1 MRLTAESRAG
11 HRAKELLMGKVGFV
25 LVLATVLAGCS
36 GGGNSSSPTDAG
48 SQTGYAGMWT
58 GSMAESGGSM
68 MGSGIMGG
76 MMSGQM
82 TWQMT
87 QTGTNVTGKM
97 DLTGFKGT
105 GQMMISGAIAGQTMT
120 FTMNIPAGGMPESGC
135 GATGNGTAQMNG
147 STMTGTYSGSN
158 TCSGAFSN
166 GHVTLSRKP

>member
-1 MRLTAESRAG
+1 
-11 HRAKELLMGKVGFV
+11 MGKVGFV

-87 QTGTNVTGKM
+87 QTGTNVTGAM
-97 DLTGFKGT
+97 EMTGLKGT
-105 GQMMISGAIAGQTMT
+105 GQMMISGTIAGQTMT
-120 FTMNIPAGGMPESGC
+120 FTMNIPAGGMPESRC
-135 GATGNGTAQMNG
+135 AATGNGTAQMNG
-147 STMTGTYSGSN
+147 NTLTGTYSGSN

-166 GHVTLSRKP
+166 GQFTLSRKP